1 MGLKFEK
8 TDDLDKLFESF
19 VVDPDKK
26 VQKDEDIQ
34 KFLKPKTE
42 QNDKKRI
49 RLKPD
54 PFRLQLRWP
63 PMLLLFLF
71 LFQMRKE

>member
-1 MGLKFEK
+1 LYTIINCVKTKNGGVQMGLKFEK

-42 QNDKKRI
+42 QNDKKKDRA
-49 RLKPD
+49 
-54 PFRLQLRWP
+54 
-63 PMLLLFLF
+63 
-71 LFQMRKE
+71 

>member
-19 VVDPDKK
+19 AVDPDKK

-34 KFLKPKTE
+34 KFLKPKNE
-42 QNDKKRI
+42 QTDKKKG
-49 RLKPD
+49 LGFLGLVLFYCCFNCCPC
-54 PFRLQLRWP
+54 FFFSFFCLR
-63 PMLLLFLF
+63 
-71 LFQMRKE
+71 

>member
-1 MGLKFEK
+1 MLKLKNGGVQMGLKFEK

-34 KFLKPKTE
+34 KFLKPKVEPT
-42 QNDKKRI
+42 DKKKDRA
-49 RLKPD
+49 
-54 PFRLQLRWP
+54 
-63 PMLLLFLF
+63 
-71 LFQMRKE
+71 

>member
-19 VVDPDKK
+19 AVDPDKK

-42 QNDKKRI
+42 QNSKK
-49 RLKPD
+49 KD
-54 PFRLQLRWP
+54 QA
-63 PMLLLFLF
+63 
-71 LFQMRKE
+71 

>member
-19 VVDPDKK
+19 AIDPDKK

-34 KFLKPKTE
+34 KFLKPKNE
-42 QNDKKRI
+42 QNNKK
-49 RLKPD
+49 KD
-54 PFRLQLRWP
+54 QA
-63 PMLLLFLF
+63 
-71 LFQMRKE
+71 

>member
-42 QNDKKRI
+42 QNDKKKGSGLSLILFDCSFDGR
-49 RLKPD
+49 PCFFFSFFC
-54 PFRLQLRWP
+54 FR
-63 PMLLLFLF
+63 
-71 LFQMRKE
+71 

>member
-26 VQKDEDIQ
+26 V
-34 KFLKPKTE
+34 LKTK
-42 QNDKKRI
+42 N
-49 RLKPD
+49 
-54 PFRLQLRWP
+54 
-63 PMLLLFLF
+63 
-71 LFQMRKE
+71 

>member
-19 VVDPDKK
+19 AVDPDKK

-34 KFLKPKTE
+34 KLLKPKNE
-42 QNDKKRI
+42 QNNKK
-49 RLKPD
+49 KD
-54 PFRLQLRWP
+54 QA
-63 PMLLLFLF
+63 
-71 LFQMRKE
+71 

>member
-1 MGLKFEK
+1 MLKLNGGVQMGLKFEK

-19 VVDPDKK
+19 VVDPTKD

-42 QNDKKRI
+42 QNDKK
-49 RLKPD
+49 KD
-54 PFRLQLRWP
+54 QA
-63 PMLLLFLF
+63 
-71 LFQMRKE
+71 

>member
-42 QNDKKRI
+42 QNDKKKG
-49 RLKPD
+49 LYN
-54 PFRLQLRWP
+54 F
-63 PMLLLFLF
+63 
-71 LFQMRKE
+71 

>member
-34 KFLKPKTE
+34 KFLKPKIE
-42 QNDKKRI
+42 PSDKKKDRA
-49 RLKPD
+49 
-54 PFRLQLRWP
+54 
-63 PMLLLFLF
+63 
-71 LFQMRKE
+71 

>member
-8 TDDLDKLFESF
+8 TNDLDKLFESF

-42 QNDKKRI
+42 QNDKK
-49 RLKPD
+49 KD
-54 PFRLQLRWP
+54 QA
-63 PMLLLFLF
+63 
-71 LFQMRKE
+71 

>member
-19 VVDPDKK
+19 VVDPEKK
-26 VQKDEDIQ
+26 VQKNEEID

-42 QNDKKRI
+42 KTDKK
-49 RLKPD
+49 KD
-54 PFRLQLRWP
+54 QA
-63 PMLLLFLF
+63 
-71 LFQMRKE
+71 